1 MDDIVNVRMFLEHLV
16 EILLL
21 PHVHLSKVW
30 SFARDELDTIK
41 DFLRRIV
48 QVVGN
53 DDLVSRLE
61 QR

>member
-1 MDDIVNVRMFLEHLV
+1 MFLEHLV